1 VTRDEIQDHLRAA
14 LSDVAPEADLARL
27 DPSASLRDQLDLDS
41 VDFLNFVVGV
51 HTRLGVDIPESDYR
65 KLSTLAG
72 CVSYLDERLAR
83 P

>member
-1 VTRDEIQDHLRAA
+1 VTRDEVRALLRSA

-27 DPSASLRDQLDLDS
+27 DPEASLRDQLDIDS

-51 HTRLGVDIPESDYR
+51 HARLGVDIPEADYP
-65 KLSTLAG
+65 KLSTLEG

-83 P
+83 G